1 MLRWLR
7 ETMGGSAAG
16 VNAMFGALEEIFN
29 PAAAQARK
37 EQHERVIP
45 IPSPGDKLLAEGKV
59 MIPRTPKAQPRPR
72 SPRQRNPPKR
82 SLPRSR
88 RRRSTSRPESARR
101 RSLS

>member
-37 EQHERVIP
+37 ERHERVIP

-59 MIPRTPKAQPRPR
+59 VIPRTPKAQPAQ
-72 SPRQRNPPKR
+72 SPAAQSPQAQPSKEPSPKIH
-82 SLPRSR
+82 LK
-88 RRRSTSRPESARR
+88 T
-101 RSLS
+101 

>member
-29 PAAAQARK
+29 RAAAQARK

-59 MIPRTPKAQPRPR
+59 VIPRTPKAQPATAQ
-72 SPRQRNPPKR
+72 SPTAQ
-82 SLPRSR
+82 S
-88 RRRSTSRPESARR
+88 PEAQPSKEPAQKIH
-101 RSLS
+101 LKAD